1 MILSGSGEAVLSNNS
16 DLAYLDSHMDKNA
29 LIIGGSSGIGLAT
42 VKKLI
47 ANDFNV
53 IVIHRDRKS
62 TNITF
67 QEVLKSIIKKEG
79 QRLATYNAD
88 GTNPDIVKETVND
101 LLEKGIH
108 KFDLVLHSVARGNL
122 RPLTNA
128 QNALS
133 AKDLELTIN
142 AMGTNLL
149 DWVNHLLDSDMLST
163 NCRIIGV
170 TSEGNDR
177 VWPSYGAV
185 GIAKANLET
194 LAKYLAVELGGKGIR
209 VNIIQAG
216 VIDTPSMRLI
226 PEADLLIEH
235 TLKRNPSKRMTRPED
250 VANVVYLLTLPESE
264 WINGS
269 LIHVDGG
276 EHLI

>member
-1 MILSGSGEAVLSNNS
+1 ME
-16 DLAYLDSHMDKNA
+16 KNA
-29 LIIGGSSGIGLAT
+29 LIVGGSSGIGLAT
-42 VKKLI
+42 AKKLI
-47 ANDFNV
+47 DHGFDVV
-53 IVIHRDRKS
+53 IIHRDRKS
-62 TNITF
+62 TDQAF
-67 QEVLKSIIKKEG
+67 QATI
-79 QRLATYNAD
+79 QQLAEEKGSKIQSYNVD
-88 GTNPDIVKETVND
+88 GTNSEVVKQTI
-101 LLEKGIH
+101 EKIMATGVA
-108 KFDLVLHSVARGNL
+108 KFDVMLHSVARGNL

-128 QNALS
+128 KNAMS

-149 DWVNHLLDSDMLST
+149 DWVNELLNAEMLNES
-163 NCRIIGV
+163 CRIVGV

-194 LAKYLAVELGGKGIR
+194 LAKYLAVELGGKGMR

-226 PEADLLIEH
+226 PGSDLLIEH
-235 TLKRNPSKRMTRPED
+235 TLKRNPSGRMTQPED